1 MSESLTVRIGLTSAR
16 ELEIAVEDG
25 DDFAT
30 LFEKA
35 VKGKQSVLWVTDA
48 RGHRY
53 GVNVESIAFV
63 EIDKPLE
70 RGVGF

>member
-1 MSESLTVRIGLTSAR
+1 MSETLTVRIGLTSAR
-16 ELEIAVEDG
+16 ELEIVVDDG

-30 LFEKA
+30 TFEKA
-35 VKGKQSVLWVTDA
+35 VKGKQSVLWVTDS

-53 GVNVESIAFV
+53 GVSVDSIAFV
-63 EIDKPLE
+63 EIDQPLE